1 MGPPGAAS
9 SDNVPGE
16 WSCPMA
22 DAACREPIDAAPPEL
37 HNLTPL
43 RAASTAEASEIHTLE
58 DSRCALGGE
67 RR

>member
-9 SDNVPGE
+9 SDNVPVE

-22 DAACREPIDAAPPEL
+22 VAACRDLSHAAPSEL
-37 HNLTPL
+37 DNLTPL

-58 DSRCALGGE
+58 ERRFAVGGE